1 MLQENRGFDHYFGH
15 LADYWKAKGYPS
27 QNFDGMPSGAS
38 NPSYDG
44 RSQISAYH
52 LLSQCVES
60 PDPSWNESHMDFNLS
75 DPTSTT
81 ATLDGFVHTA
91 GQTAIDWGRFDTQGI
106 RAMGYYDASDL
117 PYYYFMASSFATSDS
132 WFSPAMTR
140 TQPNRMYLM
149 AATSAGY
156 AGGYTIG
163 AGAPPLAAKTIFQLL
178 DEHGLTWKIYVSDY
192 HNGSP
197 VTYFTMFTYDHAP
210 HTANVV
216 PISQYFSDV
225 SHGTLPDVAMIEGGY
240 ASGRD
245 EHPSDHDTPVSG
257 NVQVGSKY
265 VSSIINALM
274 TSPSW
279 KDSLFILSFDEG
291 GGFYDHVPPQPAITP
306 DGIAPQDLRSGDVCT
321 TGGQNSPTCDFN
333 YTGYR
338 VPLIVI
344 SPFTRKN
351 YVSHTTT
358 DYTAILKFIETR
370 FNLPSLTARDAA
382 QMDMTE
388 FFDFAD
394 APWMTPPTPPAQP
407 TNHPC
412 YLDHLP

>member
-1 MLQENRGFDHYFGH
+1 M
-15 LADYWKAKGYPS
+15 S
-27 QNFDGMPSGAS
+27 S
-38 NPSYDG
+38 N
-44 RSQISAYH
+44 
-52 LLSQCVES
+52 
-60 PDPSWNESHMDFNLS
+60 
-75 DPTSTT
+75 
-81 ATLDGFVHTA
+81 
-91 GQTAIDWGRFDTQGI
+91 
-106 RAMGYYDASDL
+106 
-117 PYYYFMASSFATSDS
+117 FATSDR
-132 WFSPAMTR
+132 WFSPALTR

-149 AATSAGY
+149 AATSGGY

-245 EHPSDHDTPVSG
+245 EHPSDFDTPVSG

-265 VSSIINALM
+265 VSGIINALM

-291 GGFYDHVPPQPAITP
+291 GGFYDHVPPQPTVSP
-306 DGIAPQDLRSGDVCT
+306 DGIPPQDLRSGDVCT

-344 SPFTRKN
+344 SPFTRKH

-394 APWMTPPTPPAQP
+394 GPWMTPPAPPAQP
-407 TNHPC
+407 ANHPC
-412 YLDHLP
+412 YLNHLP